1 MSQPIQLDIEGM
13 TCASCAT
20 RIEKALNKVEGAEAV
35 VNYATEQAT
44 VLGEAPP
51 EVLLEAVEKA
61 GYHAVVHSEQP
72 SKTPDLMV
80 ALSRRVLISA
90 SLTAP
95 VMALSMIPPLQFVN
109 WQWVALALA
118 APVALWGAWPFH
130 RAAAIN
136 ARHGVATMDTLI
148 SLGVTAAAGWSIYAL
163 FWGGAGMPGMT
174 MTVELFGRPGGGS
187 NEIYL
192 EVAAAVTTFMLLGR
206 YLEHRAK
213 RDAGAALRALMESGA
228 TEATILREGAE
239 TRVPLAMIRRGD
251 VMVVRPGEKI
261 PTDGEVL
268 EGAAA
273 IDTSMMTGESVPVE
287 VTVGDRVLG
296 GTLNTSGFL
305 SVRATRVG
313 TDTELARMAQ
323 LVERAQTGKSDAQR
337 LADRISGVFV
347 PIVIGLALVTFVGW
361 VIFGGSVA
369 IAFQAAVATLI
380 IACPCALG
388 LATPTALLVGTGR
401 GAQLGLLISGPEV
414 LEHSR
419 SIDTVVLDKTG
430 TLTTGQMRVVAVH
443 CAGAWS
449 EDDVL
454 SLAAATEQ
462 GSEHPLARAIVVGAQ
477 TRGLTIPQATGFVAE
492 AGFGATATVAGD
504 VVMVGRPGWSQS
516 QGHTMGTELSTKL
529 EQLHREGNTVVS
541 VGISGEV
548 VGLIHIAD
556 TVKDSSAEA
565 VATLRSLGLTTVMA
579 TGDHESVAQSIAQE
593 VGIDVVR
600 AGLTP
605 EGKAQLIVQLQSE
618 GHQVAM
624 VGDGINDAPA
634 LATANLGIAMGTGT
648 DAAMSAG
655 DLTITRGD
663 LRGVA
668 DGIRLA
674 RRTLRTIHGN
684 LFWAFA
690 YNVAAIPLAVAAVL
704 NPVVAGLAM
713 AFSSVF
719 VVTNSLRLRSFR
731 PTTSLS
737 AAGRIRPE

>member
-1 MSQPIQLDIEGM
+1 MSLPIQLDIEGM

-20 RIEKALNKVEGAEAV
+20 RIEKALNKVEGVEAS

-44 VLGEAPP
+44 VLGDAPTEA
-51 EVLLEAVEKA
+51 LLTAIENA
-61 GYHAVVHSEQP
+61 GYHAHVHSDQP
-72 SKTPDLMV
+72 STGVDPMV
-80 ALSRRVLISA
+80 ALRNRLIISA
-90 SLTAP
+90 SMTLP
-95 VMALSMIPPLQFVN
+95 VMVLSMVPPFQFLF
-109 WQWVALALA
+109 WQWVVFALAV
-118 APVALWGAWPFH
+118 PVATWGAWPFH

-148 SLGVTAAAGWSIYAL
+148 SVGVGAALGWSLYAL
-163 FWGGAGMPGMT
+163 FFGGAGMPGMT
-174 MTVELFGRPGGGS
+174 MTLELFGQPGEGS
-187 NEIYL
+187 HEIYL

-228 TEATILREGAE
+228 KEATVLRDGVEKLL
-239 TRVPLAMIRRGD
+239 PLAMVTQGD
-251 VMVVRPGEKI
+251 VMVVRPGERI
-261 PTDGEVL
+261 PTDGEIV

-287 VTVGDRVLG
+287 ATVGDSVLG
-296 GTLNTSGFL
+296 GTINTSGL
-305 SVRATRVG
+305 LKVRATRVG
-313 TDTELARMAQ
+313 DDTELARMAK

-337 LADRISGVFV
+337 LADRISAVFV
-347 PIVIGLALVTFVGW
+347 PIVIVVAIVTFAAWMV
-361 VIFGGSVA
+361 FEGSLT

-419 SIDTVVLDKTG
+419 SIDMVVLDKTG
-430 TLTTGQMRVVAVH
+430 TLTTGNMRALAVH
-443 CAGAWS
+443 AEVGHTND
-449 EDDVL
+449 EVL
-454 SLAAATEQ
+454 GRAAAVEA
-462 GSEHPLARAIVVGAQ
+462 GSEHPLARAIVDKA
-477 TRGLTIPQATGFVAE
+477 REESISIPQATRFSTE
-492 AGFGATATVAGD
+492 AGFGASATIGAESVA
-504 VVMVGRPGWSQS
+504 VGRPAWLES
-516 QGHTMGTELSTKL
+516 QGFVLSSELQKHL
-529 EQLHREGNTVVS
+529 DELHLTGNTVVG
-541 VGISGEV
+541 VASGQSV
-548 VGLIHIAD
+548 VGLIQIAD
-556 TVKDSSAEA
+556 TLKDSSAEA
-565 VATLRSLGLTTVMA
+565 IATLQSLGLTTVMA
-579 TGDHESVAQSIAQE
+579 TGDHESVATAIAQS
-593 VGIDVVR
+593 VGIDRVE

-605 EGKAQLIVQLQSE
+605 EGKADLIVRLQAE

-663 LRGVA
+663 LMGVA

-674 RRTLRTIHGN
+674 RKTLGTIRGN

-719 VVTNSLRLRSFR
+719 VVTNSLHLRSFR
-731 PTTSLS
+731 PTT
-737 AAGRIRPE
+737 